1 MNKTGKACL
10 YFSGISFDKAEELF
24 VTNILTFTLNLL
36 FGVVTFVANSTILLA
51 IKKNLDLHTPSFVL
65 LGCLATSDLLVNLIC
80 QPLFVAFKAAELER
94 NLTAYCWLRLLQSR
108 TAGTTSSVSLVAV
121 ATVSVDRL
129 LALTLHLR
137 YETLVTVPRV
147 LQVTLKCVELIPDL
161 VLTPLNPL
169 LTVEHLKRSHPT
181 FRADRAQSSQ
191 TSPLWKRRTNAVCA
205 FESARVALTLLRA
218 GKAALSARDA
228 TPSFTHKAKIN

>member
-10 YFSGISFDKAEELF
+10 LLSDISFDKAEELF
-24 VTNILTFTLNLL
+24 VTNILTCILNLS
-36 FGVVTFVANSTILLA
+36 FGFVTFVTNTTILLA
-51 IKKNLDLHTPSFVL
+51 IKNTCDLHTPSFVL
-65 LGCLATSDLLVNLIC
+65 LGSLAASDLLVGLVC
-80 QPLFVAFKAAELER
+80 QPLFVASKIAELER

-108 TAGTTSSVSLVAV
+108 TAWNTSGVSLLTV

-161 VLTPLNPL
+161 VSTSLSPL

-191 TSPLWKRRTNAVCA
+191 TSPL
-205 FESARVALTLLRA
+205 
-218 GKAALSARDA
+218 
-228 TPSFTHKAKIN
+228 

>member
-1 MNKTGKACL
+1 M
-10 YFSGISFDKAEELF
+10 
-24 VTNILTFTLNLL
+24 
-36 FGVVTFVANSTILLA
+36 
-51 IKKNLDLHTPSFVL
+51 
-65 LGCLATSDLLVNLIC
+65 
-80 QPLFVAFKAAELER
+80 AFKVAELER
-94 NLTAYCWLRLLQSR
+94 NLSAYCWLRLLQSR
-108 TAGTTSSVSLVAV
+108 TAWNTSGVSLLTVA
-121 ATVSVDRL
+121 AVSVDRL

-191 TSPLWKRRTNAVCA
+191 TSPL
-205 FESARVALTLLRA
+205 
-218 GKAALSARDA
+218 
-228 TPSFTHKAKIN
+228 